1 MKNTKASAFAIL
13 HQLGLCLY
21 DFEEAG
27 FVPDE
32 KGLNRIYKGELNVK
46 SVSAS
51 GMADCIRNNKRFRK
65 AIFRMNVIQETGL
78 LDMAKKVLIQE
89 GVAVK
94 KGRALVVKFHA
105 LAILMV
111 ALIDVIMLSAMG
123 MDAKTEPFEVAV
135 FVIMSSMVYAMSL
148 MLLNYTIGNN
158 TVITEYGEA
167 TEDFTDQLMNETLYD
182 HGESSLATSIYSND
196 NWTKVSEGSEW
207 LDEPLHTILL
217 IEYYLRIFNS
227 PIMRRCFK
235 GETPVD
241 VYSREYYQ
249 IEMELVHYYRLDPD
263 EITRKPKKIK
273 TTKERRDRHKHK
285 SNRKPQIYDIY

>member
-21 DFEEAG
+21 DFENAG

-32 KGLNRIYKGELNVK
+32 KGLDRIYRGKLNVK

-51 GMADCIRNNKRFRK
+51 GMADCIRNNRCFRK

-94 KGRALVVKFHA
+94 KGRTLVMKFHV
-105 LAILMV
+105 LAMLMV

-123 MDAKTEPFEVAV
+123 MDVKTESFEVGI
-135 FVIMSSMVYAMSL
+135 FVIMSSMIYVMSL
-148 MLLNYTIGNN
+148 MLLNYTIGEN

-167 TEDFTDQLMNETLYD
+167 TEDFTDQLMNATLYD
-182 HGESSLATSIYSND
+182 HGKPSLVTSIYSND
-196 NWTKVSEGSEW
+196 NWAKVSEGAEW
-207 LDEPLHTILL
+207 LNEPLHTILL

-235 GETPVD
+235 GETPID
-241 VYSREYYQ
+241 VYSREYFQ
-249 IEMELVHYYRLDPD
+249 IETELVHYYRLDPND
-263 EITRKPKKIK
+263 ITRKATRK
-273 TTKERRDRHKHK
+273 TTTERKDRYKHK
-285 SNRKPQIYDIY
+285 GNRKPQIYDIY

>member
-13 HQLGLCLY
+13 HQLGLCLH

-32 KGLNRIYKGELNVK
+32 KGLQRIYKGELDVK
-46 SVSAS
+46 SVSTS
-51 GMADCIRNNKRFRK
+51 GMADCIRNNKGFRK

-105 LAILMV
+105 LAVLMV

-123 MDAKTEPFEVAV
+123 MDAKSEPFEVAI
-135 FVIMSSMVYAMSL
+135 FVIMSSMVYFMSL
-148 MLLNYTIGNN
+148 MMLNYTIGEN

-167 TEDFTDQLMNETLYD
+167 TEDFTDQLMNATLYD
-182 HGESSLATSIYSND
+182 HREPSLLTSVYSND
-196 NWTKVSEGSEW
+196 NWAKVSEGAEW

-227 PIMRRCFK
+227 PVMRRCFK

-241 VYSREYYQ
+241 VYEREYHQ
-249 IEMELVHYYRLDPD
+249 IEMELIHYYRLDQ
-263 EITRKPKKIK
+263 TLAVRKPKKFV
-273 TTKERRDRHKHK
+273 TTKERRDRNKHK
-285 SNRKPQIYDIY
+285 GERKPQIYDIY

>member
-32 KGLNRIYKGELNVK
+32 KGLNRIYRGDLNVK
-46 SVSAS
+46 SVSPS

-94 KGRALVVKFHA
+94 KGRTLVVKFHI
-105 LAILMV
+105 LTVLMV
-111 ALIDVIMLSAMG
+111 ALIDVIMLFAMG
-123 MDAKTEPFEVAV
+123 MDVRTEPFEVGI
-135 FVIMSSMVYAMSL
+135 FVIISSMVYGMSL
-148 MLLNYTIGNN
+148 MLLNYTIGDN

-167 TEDFTDQLMNETLYD
+167 TEEFTDQLMNETLYD
-182 HGESSLATSIYSND
+182 HGKPSLVTSVYSTD
-196 NWTKVSEGSEW
+196 NWAKVSEGAEW

-241 VYSREYYQ
+241 VYNREYCQ
-249 IEMELVHYYRLDPD
+249 IERELIHYYRLDPTD
-263 EITRKPKKIK
+263 ITRKPKRK
-273 TTKERRDRHKHK
+273 TTTERRDRNKHK
-285 SNRKPQIYDIY
+285 GDRKPQIYNMY